1 MADLTA
7 KQELFCSEYLV
18 DLNASGAARRAG
30 YSEDTAGAI
39 GWENLKKPE
48 IQKRIQEMR
57 DAIGKGFN
65 ITKERL
71 AQELSRI
78 AFFDIRKIYNE
89 SGGLKNIQTLSE
101 DEAAAVAGIESF
113 EEFEGY
119 GEEREKTGDVRK
131 VKIWEKTKAIESLVK
146 LMGYAAP
153 TKTEVTGENGKPI
166 QTVTHVKIIRDKGI
180 TTPLS
185 DTPHESATDIIGE
198 EKI

>member
-1 MADLTA
+1 MADLTD

-30 YSEDTAGAI
+30 YSLDTAGAI

-48 IQKRIQEMR
+48 IQARIQEMR

-65 ITKERL
+65 ITKEKL

-78 AFFDIRKIYNE
+78 AFSDIRKIFKE
-89 SGGLKNIQTLSE
+89 DGSLKSC
-101 DEAAAVAGIESF
+101 DEWDDDTAAVVAGIDT
-113 EEFEGY
+113 EELFEGT
-119 GEEREKTGDVRK
+119 GKDRERIGFTKK

-153 TKTEVTGENGKPI
+153 VKSEVTGADGKPI
-166 QTVTHVKIIRDKGI
+166 ITETHVKIIRDKGI
-180 TTPLS
+180 QSTSLDTPLEP
-185 DTPHESATDIIGE
+185 TEGTE
-198 EKI
+198 

>member
-1 MADLTA
+1 MALTD

-30 YSEDTAGAI
+30 YSEDTSGAI
-39 GWENLKKPE
+39 GWENLRKPE
-48 IQKRIQEMR
+48 IQTRIQEMR

-78 AFFDIRKIYNE
+78 AFFDIRKIYTEN
-89 SGGLKNIQTLSE
+89 GGLKNIQNLSE

-119 GEEREKTGDVRK
+119 GEDREKTGDVRK
-131 VKIWEKTKAIESLVK
+131 VKIWEKTKAIDSLVK

-153 TKTEVTGENGKPI
+153 VRSEITGADGGPVEMAAISINIVQPK
-166 QTVTHVKIIRDKGI
+166 
-180 TTPLS
+180 
-185 DTPHESATDIIGE
+185 E
-198 EKI
+198 